1 MPADNKLELVVEVDA
16 DKANASIKSVS
27 TGLSCMGR
35 AAVHATKG
43 ASACIEGM
51 TASMVKCATAGNP
64 FAESIQGIAVR
75 GRGVRPHYRHG
86 R

>member
-27 TGLSCMGR
+27 TGLSSVGQ

-43 ASACIEGM
+43 ASAGIDGM
-51 TASMVKCATAGNP
+51 TASTVKACHRRQSLGR
-64 FAESIQGIAVR
+64 EHQGDCDLKPRRSA
-75 GRGVRPHYRHG
+75 
-86 R
+86 